1 MVILS
6 CFHSF
11 PQGNAITCSPEN
23 LLANESNPYSCEKQ
37 KFTSLFPLGENIIL
51 IV

>member
-6 CFHSF
+6 CLHSF
-11 PQGNAITCSPEN
+11 PQGNAINCSPEN

-37 KFTSLFPLGENIIL
+37 KFTSLFPLEENIIL